1 MAELLTPR
9 QAEVL
14 AALEKWAYRHGQM
27 PSQRELAQALR
38 IAHVRAIQKH
48 LEALAEKGYL
58 RLHPGRDYGIELLHG
73 LKVPVVYS
81 VAAGTPIEA
90 HENVEDWVDVPA
102 GVFRRKPDVFMKVK
116 GHSMEGPPTHI
127 CDGDMIG
134 VFSASTADPRQV
146 VVVAI
151 PSKKT
156 DREELTVKELRID
169 NGDLLL
175 IPHNPLEQ
183 TMRYPPED
191 VRIVG
196 IYSGILMRQAAR

>member
-1 MAELLTPR
+1 MSDLLTPR

-14 AALEKWAYRHGQM
+14 AALEKWTHRYGQI
-27 PSQRELAQALR
+27 PSQRELAKTLR
-38 IAHVRAIQKH
+38 IAHIRAVQKH
-48 LEALAEKGYL
+48 LDALAQKGYI

-81 VAAGTPIEA
+81 VAAGVPIEA
-90 HENVEDWVDVPA
+90 QENIEDWVDMPA

-127 CDGDMIG
+127 CDGDLIG

-151 PSKKT
+151 PSKRS
-156 DREELTVKELRID
+156 DREEITVKELQID
-169 NGDLLL
+169 NGELVL
-175 IPHNPLEQ
+175 IPHNPAE
-183 TMRYPPED
+183 TAMRYPPEE

-196 IYSGILMRQAAR
+196 IYSGILLRQTGR